1 MTGLEMMMKYA
12 HALFARL
19 GLHEKADASD
29 AFDLRLRKIEQREA
43 TRCGQ
48 QSLFKNSQSRRAA

>member
-1 MTGLEMMMKYA
+1 MKYA

-19 GLHEKADASD
+19 GLQGKADASD

-43 TRCGQ
+43 KRCGQ
-48 QSLFKNSQSRRAA
+48 QSLFKNSQPHRAA